1 MTGSAQP
8 SLALETGEPAAR
20 DWRWQPVSAFLTDI
34 TAAASEAGRIVVGV
48 DGRQGSGKTT
58 LARTLAEAGQ
68 FGHVVHTDDV
78 AWWHGFFTW
87 ERLLMDGILTPF
99 LAGEAVDFRPPAWAE
114 RGREGSITV
123 PAQTRLLVVE
133 GVGAGRAELRDWM
146 AATVWVQ
153 ADRHEAR
160 RRGLERDG
168 NSPETIA
175 FWDEW
180 AAAELEFLAQ
190 ERPWE
195 LADAVVCGTPTLL
208 IPGDPP
214 AAPSVLRGS
223 LR

>member
-8 SLALETGEPAAR
+8 SLALETGEPAAS
-20 DWRWQPVSAFLTDI
+20 DWRWQPVPELLAEI
-34 TAAASEAGRIVVGV
+34 TAPAGGPGRVVVGV

-58 LARTLAEAGQ
+58 LAHALAESVP

-87 ERLLMDGILTPF
+87 ERLLIDGILTPF
-99 LAGEAVDFRPPAWAE
+99 IAGGAVDFRPPAWAE
-114 RGREGSITV
+114 RGREGSISV

-133 GVGAGRAELRDWM
+133 GVGAGRAELRDRM

-168 NSPETIA
+168 NSPEAIA

-180 AAAELEFLAQ
+180 AAAELEFLAH
-190 ERPWE
+190 ERPWA

-208 IPGDPP
+208 GHAHRP
-214 AAPSVLRGS
+214 AAPSILRGS
-223 LR
+223 LQ